1 MTQPDTAPDPGNT
14 PVSSPTLPLI
24 LFVLAALF
32 LPCGLFSYNLISWF
46 TGELFASPVWVSRL
60 SLPLQAVLSLVV
72 IAPLALTT
80 RDPRFRPIY
89 QSWLVAA
96 LFAFPAT
103 VLRFVH
109 TYEDHLAFAIQIF
122 LTLAAGAVVF
132 VIRRKTLRFNLRPLS
147 SLTMA
152 LMAAPI
158 ALYPLV
164 VYGALGSGLDTALSL
179 SAGLSFGLL
188 IALLPAPSANHFV
201 LNGLGASATLAL
213 LGSAYG
219 FDGNQLMLVGILPA
233 FGFAVAAV
241 APSVVATTVLAGLV
255 IAGPLAF
262 FDPSEFTSQLGDV
275 SKWAVNAS
283 TLMVLLGLGLGLVM
297 WAIARVLKLNVKGG
311 NLVTAALPLAVAPFT
326 WAGAAALFFFLGQ
339 PGLYGDR
346 LFVILKDQADVS
358 AATQIADRDERLT
371 FVYQTLTGHASTT
384 QADIRQMFDRFGVH
398 YTPYYLVNAIEV
410 DNNPLVR
417 LYLATRSDVDRV
429 LYSPRLRPLPEPES
443 VNTGFETTVSES
455 PGWNIKMIN
464 ADRVWAEFGVTG
476 QGIVVGQSD
485 SGVDGG
491 HPALSDAYR
500 GRESGGDYNWFDPWE
515 GTASPN
521 DEGGHGTHTL
531 GTVLGGRGIGVAP
544 GAQWIGC
551 VNLERNLANPALYL
565 DCMQFML
572 APFPR
577 DGDPFADGDPTLAA
591 HVLNNS
597 WGCPVIEGCDS
608 DALLP
613 AMDALRAAGIFV
625 VVSAGNG
632 GPACSTV
639 DTPPSLYD
647 SVFSVAAIDRSG
659 DIAGFSS
666 RGPVRVDGSGRNKP
680 DIAAPGVGVFS
691 SLPGGTYGANSGTSM
706 AGPHLAGVVALL
718 WSAQP
723 ELIGDIDRTEQ
734 IIVETARP
742 YTGVRSGC
750 FDGNIPNTAVG
761 YGIVDAYAAVK
772 MALGK

>member
-14 PVSSPTLPLI
+14 PAPSSTLPLI
-24 LFVLAALF
+24 LFVLVALF

-72 IAPLALTT
+72 IAPLALAT

-89 QSWLVAA
+89 QTWLVAA

-103 VLRFVH
+103 VLRFIH

-122 LTLAAGAVVF
+122 LTLATGVIVF
-132 VIRRKTLRFNLRPLS
+132 VIRRKTLTFNLRPLG
-147 SLTMA
+147 LA

-158 ALYPLV
+158 ALYPVV

-188 IALLPAPSANHFV
+188 VALLSSPSANHFV
-201 LNGLGASATLAL
+201 LNSLGASVTLAL

-219 FDGNQLMLVGILPA
+219 FDGNQLMLVAVLPA
-233 FGFAVAAV
+233 FGFAVTAASLSV
-241 APSVVATTVLAGLV
+241 AATTVLIGLAL
-255 IAGPLAF
+255 AGPLAF
-262 FDPSEFTSQLGDV
+262 FDPSEFTFQLGDV

-283 TLMVLLGLGLGLVM
+283 TLMVLLGLGLGAVM
-297 WAIARVLKLNVKGG
+297 WAIARVLKLNAKSG
-311 NLVTAALPLAVAPFT
+311 NIVTAALPLAVAPFT
-326 WAGAAALFFFLGQ
+326 WAGAAVLFFFLGQ

-371 FVYQTLTGHASTT
+371 FVYQTLTNHANTT
-384 QADIRQMFDRFGVH
+384 QADIRQTFDRFGIH

-410 DNNPLVR
+410 DNNPLAR

-464 ADRVWAEFGVTG
+464 ADQVWAEFGATG
-476 QGIVVGQSD
+476 QGIIVGQSD
-485 SGVDGG
+485 SGVDGD

-500 GRESGGDYNWFDPWE
+500 GQASGDDYNWFDPWE
-515 GTASPN
+515 GTTSPN
-521 DEGGHGTHTL
+521 DEGGHGTHTM

-572 APFPR
+572 APFPHG
-577 DGDPFADGDPTLAA
+577 GDPFTDGDPTLAA

-597 WGCPVIEGCDS
+597 WGCPIIEGCDPN
-608 DALLP
+608 ALLP
-613 AMDALRAAGIFV
+613 AVDALRAAGIFV

-632 GPACSTV
+632 GPACGTV

-659 DIAGFSS
+659 DVAGFSS
-666 RGPVRVDGSGRNKP
+666 RGPVSVDGSGRSKP
-680 DIAAPGVGVFS
+680 DIAAPGVEVFS

-734 IIVETARP
+734 ILIETAQP
-742 YTGVRSGC
+742 YSGVRSGC
-750 FDGNIPNTAVG
+750 FEGSIPNTAVG